1 MLTTNFVSGAPNWL
15 DLGSPDLKSSVAFYT
30 GLFGWTHLDL
40 GPEAG
45 GYGFFQ
51 LNGKTVAAVG
61 PLMAE
66 GQNPAWTVYF
76 QTPDADLSTKT
87 VEQAGG
93 TVRVPAMEV
102 FTDGRLAQY
111 TDPAG
116 AEFAVWEP
124 KDTKGLQVVTDP
136 GSLCWTE
143 LHTTDAAAAR
153 SFYRTLFAWD
163 SQDMPIPGGLTYTV
177 ISTTNGGREA
187 SIGGIMQLGED
198 QLAAGTTSHWLPYFE
213 VTDVDAVV
221 AKAEATGGSVRM
233 PGVDMEGVGRM
244 AALVDPSGA
253 AFSVI
258 KSQPAAGG

>member
-1 MLTTNFVSGAPNWL
+1 
-15 DLGSPDLKSSVAFYT
+15 
-30 GLFGWTHLDL
+30 
-40 GPEAG
+40 
-45 GYGFFQ
+45 
-51 LNGKTVAAVG
+51 
-61 PLMAE
+61 
-66 GQNPAWTVYF
+66 
-76 QTPDADLSTKT
+76 
-87 VEQAGG
+87 
-93 TVRVPAMEV
+93 MEV

-163 SQDMPIPGGLTYTV
+163 AQDMPIPGGLTYTV
-177 ISTTNGGREA
+177 ISTTNGGQEA

-258 KSQPAAGG
+258 RSQPAAGG